1 MILAILNAAQQIAI
15 WLQSLLQTRQHIL
28 TLGLAVNHQHKGLTA
43 VLMHATA
50 ILLDK
55 VHDRLNVKFLEG
67 ALLIERL
74 GTRVRNIQLAI
85 DIPQI
90 SLHAVEAPI
99 EGVKQ
104 RARVLIIVVRE
115 GVVIDL
121 SALRLRGQSHQQQ
134 QDK

>member
-1 MILAILNAAQQIAI
+1 M
-15 WLQSLLQTRQHIL
+15 
-28 TLGLAVNHQHKGLTA
+28 
-43 VLMHATA
+43 LMHATA

-55 VHDRLNVKFLEG
+55 VHDRLNVEFLEG

-90 SLHAVEAPI
+90 GLHAVEAPI

-104 RARVLIIVVRE
+104 RTRVLIVVMRE
-115 GVVIDL
+115 GTVIDL